1 MQRTRTASRG
11 EVSHPQDAR
20 WSREAP
26 LPARSAA
33 AAATR
38 ANPPPPDPERATP
51 TSQQRHSVILLRS
64 GTLQPVHWR
73 RVPDWPATRW
83 PKHDEARGE
92 LTVKNSPDGG
102 EATRAVCSVQHGV
115 LTLTAVKT
123 QDGHGCAPARP
134 LEEPVRFLA
143 LGLQRARASMFVLA
157 TRRSDNTLDDD
168 VYCFAD
174 SSAERNKWVAVFR
187 RMGVPIFSECEEGRA
202 EVETAPLTNNRQQTC
217 PGLARDIQAA
227 RACQVAARAERD
239 GADRGV
245 RDRRAATRVEDDSAS
260 ARPPPPDCSSASAER
275 APLAL
280 PRVDERP
287 VRGVVAFQAERQGA
301 ARQSRDVL
309 LIAGK
314 GFLKVEELDR
324 PHMELLR
331 LPLADVQVTQVP
343 GQNNAFHIHV
353 TDPASHLSD
362 GITAVLPNSEGCDRW
377 IDALGSLGVPV
388 PQGWR
393 PLSPIFDDGIP
404 CALHGKPPPIRWVS

>member
-1 MQRTRTASRG
+1 M
-11 EVSHPQDAR
+11 
-20 WSREAP
+20 
-26 LPARSAA
+26 
-33 AAATR
+33 
-38 ANPPPPDPERATP
+38 
-51 TSQQRHSVILLRS
+51 
-64 GTLQPVHWR
+64 
-73 RVPDWPATRW
+73 
-83 PKHDEARGE
+83 
-92 LTVKNSPDGG
+92 
-102 EATRAVCSVQHGV
+102 CSVQHGV
-115 LTLTAVKT
+115 LTLTAVKA
-123 QDGHGCAPARP
+123 QDGHGCAPVRP
-134 LEEPVRFLA
+134 LKVPVRGLA
-143 LGLQRARASMFVLA
+143 LGLQRARASMLALA
-157 TRRSDNTLDDD
+157 TRCSDNTLDDD
-168 VYCFAD
+168 IYCFAD

-187 RMGVPIFSECEEGRA
+187 RMGVPIFDVCEEGRA

-217 PGLARDIQAA
+217 PGLARDIQASRA
-227 RACQVAARAERD
+227 RQVAARAERD
-239 GADRGV
+239 GAARGV
-245 RDRRAATRVEDDSAS
+245 RDRRAATRVEDDSAC
-260 ARPPPPDCSSASAER
+260 ARAPPPDCSSASEARE
-275 APLAL
+275 PLAL

-343 GQNNAFHIHV
+343 GQNNAFRIHV
-353 TDPASHLSD
+353 TAPASHLSD

-404 CALHGKPPPIRWVS
+404 CALNGKPPPIRWVS